1 MFHISCLKKWFDNVQ
16 INRDLTCPHC
26 NTIITDT
33 SQTQNNDL
41 EHESNE
47 VSASIEF
54 DTLDQKLQKNQN
66 VLTNC
71 IASKLNME
79 NCIYKETAR
88 AESDECISPN
98 FYQEDGLN
106 IIKDREEVK
115 SLHQIDSSE

>member
-1 MFHISCLKKWFDNVQ
+1 MFHISCLKKWFDNVLLS
-16 INRDLTCPHC
+16 RDLTCPHC

-41 EHESNE
+41 ENESNE
-47 VSASIEF
+47 VIASIEF
-54 DTLDQKLQKNQN
+54 DTPGQKLQKNQN

-71 IASKLNME
+71 IVSKLNME
-79 NCIYKETAR
+79 NCNYKETAR

-106 IIKDREEVK
+106 IIIDREEAK
-115 SLHQIDSSE
+115 SLHRIDNSE